1 MHPRFA
7 PLYLSLALFISTT
20 PAAGAETANATPQ
33 TKCPA
38 IKELLTTISQKKI
51 FEQTPEAFLP
61 TIAPWLSLSKDETKP
76 LGPSEKLRRLE
87 FSGKTPAWLNS
98 GEATYTLIKDSAT
111 FNALS
116 LDLNKNCFGTAKEL
130 IALASSTLGKG
141 GKKITLP
148 PPDNTEIILWRWKDP
163 DISMTRSVEINA
175 SARRYNIAV
184 KREPDLEGA
193 GG

>member
-7 PLYLSLALFISTT
+7 SLYLSLALFIST
-20 PAAGAETANATPQ
+20 AAGAETANATPQ

-61 TIAPWLSLSKDETKP
+61 TIAAWLSLSKDETKP
-76 LGPSEKLRRLE
+76 LGPSEKLRTLE
-87 FSGKTPAWLNS
+87 FSGKNPAWLNS

-163 DISMTRSVEINA
+163 DINMTRSVEINA
-175 SARRYNIAV
+175 SARRYNIEV